1 MNFDLFWLCGLII
14 WLSAVHTLRAI
25 CGVVYATIRATRWAI
40 RDAVSQHNRLRA
52 LQKKQWLLGLKW
64 QKGLN
69 KRIHPVNAPELVRD
83 LNLCER

>member
-1 MNFDLFWLCGLII
+1 MICFGYADL
-14 WLSAVHTLRAI
+14 LSGYLLSIRFEPFVGW
-25 CGVVYATIRATRWAI
+25 CNATIRAMRWAI